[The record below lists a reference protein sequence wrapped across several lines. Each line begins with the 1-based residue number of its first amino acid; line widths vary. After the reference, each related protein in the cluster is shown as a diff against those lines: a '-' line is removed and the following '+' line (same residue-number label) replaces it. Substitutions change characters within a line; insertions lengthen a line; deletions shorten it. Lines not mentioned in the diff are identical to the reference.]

1 MKVKILFALVV
12 FLTITI
18 GIRYLFI
25 NKSIPIPV
33 SYPSQYNYH
42 LEISQEIV
50 SDKIEMSVLFFTS
63 NNCAPCIKMKKLVW
77 SDEKVEKSVG
87 EYNKSPHILNS
98 ANQKDIDSFATHSIK
113 YVPTTIIIDSDGEE
127 VKRSVGYMG
136 IQKLLDFLN

>member
-12 FLTITI
+12 FLTISI

-77 SDEKVEKSVG
+77 SDEKVKRSVG
-87 EYNKSPHILNS
+87 EYNNSPHVLNS
-98 ANQKDIDSFATHSIK
+98 SNEKDIDDFDRYSIQ
-113 YVPTTIIIDSDGEE
+113 YVPTTIIIDNEGEE
-127 VKRSVGYMG
+127 IKRSVGYMN
-136 IQKLLDFLN
+136 IEQILDFLD